1 MSYTQDVQA
10 CLKDGKGYGL
20 GDAAYSN
27 YLKKADVGLD
37 RVRADYTSG
46 RLPLLQLPERD
57 DDLAGILKTAAILCD
72 GASDVVVLGVGG
84 SSLGAQ
90 TLAQIAGF
98 GIPGRLQNQNPHIHF
113 FDNLDPLTF
122 AQALT
127 DLPLETTRVLAV
139 SKSGS
144 TAETMMQLMTTLQA
158 IKASGAKGALENQV
172 ILITIPE
179 ASPLRELGEREGFL
193 ILDHDPGIGGRFS
206 VLSNVGL
213 LPAAL
218 FGIDI
223 GKIRTGAAN
232 VMAPILSGADAS
244 QSSAATGA
252 AVALGLEAECAIR
265 TNVLLSYSDRLR
277 LFGGWYAQLWA
288 ESLGKDGRGTL
299 PFGAMGPVDQHSQ
312 LQLYLGGPNDKFH
325 TVVMTDCAG
334 KGPKVSKGDVSD
346 ERLDYLAGK
355 TIGDLVDAQQRAT
368 AETLIRNE
376 RPTRI
381 MTIGEVSEESLG
393 ALLMHF
399 MMETIIAGH
408 MLGLNPF
415 DQPAV
420 EEGKILARQY
430 LGEA

>member
-1 MSYTQDVQA
+1 MSYTQDIQA
-10 CLKDGKGYGL
+10 CLKDGKGFGL
-20 GDAAYSN
+20 GDAAFSKH
-27 YLKKADVGLD
+27 LKKADAGLD
-37 RVRADYTSG
+37 AIRADHASG
-46 RLPLLQLPERD
+46 RLPFLHLPQERGDLGEIKQTADLLC
-57 DDLAGILKTAAILCD
+57 K
-72 GASDVVVLGVGG
+72 GASDVVILGVGG

-98 GIPGRLQNQNPHIHF
+98 GVPGRLQQHSPHIHF

-122 AQALT
+122 AQALS
-127 DLPLETTRVLAV
+127 DLPLETTRFLAV
-139 SKSGS
+139 SKSGT
-144 TAETMMQLMTTLQA
+144 TAETTMQLMTALQA
-158 IKASGAKGALENQV
+158 MEESDTKGALDNQV
-172 ILITIPE
+172 VLITIPQ
-179 ASPLRELGEREGFL
+179 ASPLRALGQSEGFL
-193 ILDHDPGIGGRFS
+193 VLDHDPGIGGRFS

-218 FGIDI
+218 FGLDI
-223 GKIRTGAAN
+223 EKVRVGAAS
-232 VMAPILSGADAS
+232 VLAPILGGANAKES
-244 QSSAATGA
+244 TAATGA
-252 AVALGLEAECAIR
+252 ALALALEAECDIR
-265 TNVLLSYSDRLR
+265 TNVIFSYSDKLR

-288 ESLGKDGRGTL
+288 ESLGKEGRGTL

-325 TVVMTDCAG
+325 TVIMTDCAG
-334 KGPKVSKGDVSD
+334 KGPKVNRGDIAD
-346 ERLDYLAGK
+346 PRLDYLADK

-368 AETLIRNE
+368 AQTLIRNE

-381 MTIGEVSEESLG
+381 MRIDEVNEESLG

-399 MMETIIAGH
+399 MVETIVAGH

-430 LGEA
+430 LGKA